1 MLNSVFP
8 ENTKDLNNSNL
19 TLRSGL
25 KKNNVLVLNSV
36 FFENTKDLERRSSG
50 ERLFSQIGIAFSAK
64 RKSAE
69 ADTLQHIMFA
79 RCNLP

>member
-1 MLNSVFP
+1 MLNVKKKQCFSVKQF
-8 ENTKDLNNSNL
+8 
-19 TLRSGL
+19 
-25 KKNNVLVLNSV
+25 